1 MKNLLNS
8 IVENTMEGT
17 LKHDVV
23 EIIMDQVDG
32 YDNDE
37 ILEYVAQIIN
47 YGCASGMVPALITYK
62 DTDEFFNNHSDEI
75 LELLDNDKEEGILD
89 INEIE
94 FNKNWLSWYAF
105 ERITFDIQ
113 YELEAAQELM

>member
-1 MKNLLNS
+1 MLNLLNS
-8 IVENTMEGT
+8 IVENTYEGT
-17 LKHDVV
+17 LKHDVA
-23 EIIMDQVDG
+23 ETILDQVDG
-32 YDNDE
+32 YDNEE
-37 ILEYVAQIIN
+37 ILEYVAQIVN
-47 YGCASGMVPALITYK
+47 YGCASGIVTSLMTYK
-62 DTDEFFNNHSDEI
+62 DTDEFFNNHSNEI

-113 YELEAAQELM
+113 YELEAAYELM

>member
-8 IVENTMEGT
+8 MLESTIEGT
-17 LKHDVV
+17 LKHDVAEMILAQV
-23 EIIMDQVDG
+23 EN
-32 YDNDE
+32 YDNEE
-37 ILEYVAQIIN
+37 ILEHLAQIVN
-47 YGCASGMVPALITYK
+47 YGCQSGIVPSLITYK

-89 INEIE
+89 PNEAE

-113 YELEAAQELM
+113 YELEAAYELM

>member
-1 MKNLLNS
+1 MNNLLNS
-8 IVENTMEGT
+8 IVENTYEGT
-17 LKHDVV
+17 LKHDVA
-23 EIIMDQVDG
+23 EIILNQVDG
-32 YDNDE
+32 MNNEE

-47 YGCASGMVPALITYK
+47 YGCVSGIVPALMTYK

-89 INEIE
+89 MNEVE

-113 YELEAAQELM
+113 YELEAAYELM

>member
-8 IVENTMEGT
+8 MLENTMEGT
-17 LKHDVV
+17 LKHEVV
-23 EIIMDQVDG
+23 EIIMDQVDSM
-32 YDNDE
+32 NNEE

-47 YGCASGMVPALITYK
+47 YGCVSGIVPTLMTYK

-75 LELLDNDKEEGILD
+75 LELLDDDKEEGILD
-89 INEIE
+89 MNEVE

-113 YELEAAQELM
+113 YELEAAYELM

>member
-17 LKHDVV
+17 LKHDVA
-23 EIIMDQVDG
+23 ETILDQVDG
-32 YDNDE
+32 YDDDE

-47 YGCASGMVPALITYK
+47 YGCASGIVAGLITY
-62 DTDEFFNNHSDEI
+62 TDEFFNNHSDEI
-75 LELLDNDKEEGILD
+75 LELLNDDKEEGILD
-89 INEIE
+89 INEVE

-105 ERITFDIQ
+105 ERIAFDIQ
-113 YELEAAQELM
+113 YELETAQELM

>member
-8 IVENTMEGT
+8 IVKNTYEGT
-17 LKHDVV
+17 LKHDVA
-23 EIIMDQVDG
+23 EIILDQVDG
-32 YDNDE
+32 MNSEE

-47 YGCASGMVPALITYK
+47 YGCVSGIVTSLITYK
-62 DTDEFFNNHSDEI
+62 DTDEFFDNHSNEI

-113 YELEAAQELM
+113 YELEAAYELM

>member
-8 IVENTMEGT
+8 MLENTMEGT
-17 LKHDVV
+17 LKHDVA
-23 EIIMDQVDG
+23 ETILSQVDG
-32 YDNDE
+32 MNNEE
-37 ILEYVAQIIN
+37 ILEHVAQIIN
-47 YGCASGMVPALITYK
+47 YGCVSGIVPTLMTYK
-62 DTDEFFNNHSDEI
+62 DTDEFFNNHNDEI

-89 INEIE
+89 MNEVE

-113 YELEAAQELM
+113 YELETAYELM

>member
-8 IVENTMEGT
+8 MLENTMEGT
-17 LKHDVV
+17 LKHEVV

-32 YDNDE
+32 MNNEE
-37 ILEYVAQIIN
+37 ILEHVAQIIN
-47 YGCASGMVPALITYK
+47 YGCESGIVPALMTYK

-89 INEIE
+89 MNEVE

-113 YELEAAQELM
+113 YELEAAYELM

>member
-1 MKNLLNS
+1 
-8 IVENTMEGT
+8 
-17 LKHDVV
+17 
-23 EIIMDQVDG
+23 MD
-32 YDNDE
+32 NEE

-47 YGCASGMVPALITYK
+47 YGCASGIVSALITYK

-89 INEIE
+89 KVE

-113 YELEAAQELM
+113 YELEAAYELM

>member
-1 MKNLLNS
+1 MKNLLNGML
-8 IVENTMEGT
+8 ENTMEGT
-17 LKHDVV
+17 LKHDAA
-23 EIIMDQVDG
+23 EIILDQVDG
-32 YDNDE
+32 MNNEE

-47 YGCASGMVPALITYK
+47 YGCVSGIVPALMTYK

-89 INEIE
+89 MNEVE

-113 YELEAAQELM
+113 YELEAAYELM

>member
-1 MKNLLNS
+1 MLNLLNS

-17 LKHDVV
+17 LKHEVA

-32 YDNDE
+32 LDNEE
-37 ILEYVAQIIN
+37 ILEHVAQIVN
-47 YGCASGMVPALITYK
+47 YGCVSGIVPALITYK

-89 INEIE
+89 VNEIE

-113 YELEAAQELM
+113 YELEVAQELM

>member
-1 MKNLLNS
+1 MNNLLNS
-8 IVENTMEGT
+8 ILENTMEGT
-17 LKHDVV
+17 LKYDTV

-32 YDNDE
+32 LDNEE

-47 YGCASGMVPALITYK
+47 YGCVSGIVTSLITYK
-62 DTDEFFNNHSDEI
+62 DTDEFFDNHSNEI

-113 YELEAAQELM
+113 YELEAAAELM

>member
-1 MKNLLNS
+1 MNNLLNS
-8 IVENTMEGT
+8 IVENTYEGT
-17 LKHDVV
+17 LKHDVA
-23 EIIMDQVDG
+23 EIILDQVDG
-32 YDNDE
+32 MNNEE

-47 YGCASGMVPALITYK
+47 YGCVSGIVPALMTYK
-62 DTDEFFNNHSDEI
+62 DTDEFFDNHSDEI

-89 INEIE
+89 MNEVE

-113 YELEAAQELM
+113 YELEAASELM

>member
-8 IVENTMEGT
+8 MLENTMEGT
-17 LKHDVV
+17 LKHEVV

-32 YDNDE
+32 MNNEE
-37 ILEYVAQIIN
+37 ILEHVAQIIN
-47 YGCASGMVPALITYK
+47 YGCESGIVPALMTYK

-89 INEIE
+89 MNEVE

-113 YELEAAQELM
+113 YELETAYELM

>member
-1 MKNLLNS
+1 MLNLLNS
-8 IVENTMEGT
+8 IVESTMEGT
-17 LKHDVV
+17 LKHDVA
-23 EIIMDQVDG
+23 EIILDQVDG
-32 YDNDE
+32 MNSEE

-47 YGCASGMVPALITYK
+47 YGCVSGIVTSLITYK
-62 DTDEFFNNHSDEI
+62 DTDEFFDNHSNEI

-113 YELEAAQELM
+113 YELEAAAELM

>member
-8 IVENTMEGT
+8 MLENTMEGT
-17 LKHDVV
+17 LKHDAA
-23 EIIMDQVDG
+23 EIILDQVDG
-32 YDNDE
+32 MNNKE
-37 ILEYVAQIIN
+37 ILEHVAQIIN
-47 YGCASGMVPALITYK
+47 YGCVSGIVPTLMTYK

-89 INEIE
+89 MNEVE

-113 YELEAAQELM
+113 YELEAAYELM

>member
-17 LKHDVV
+17 LKHEVA
-23 EIIMDQVDG
+23 EIIMDQVVG
-32 YDNDE
+32 LDNEE
-37 ILEYVAQIIN
+37 ILEHVAQIVN
-47 YGCASGMVPALITYK
+47 YGCVSGIVPALMTYK

-89 INEIE
+89 PNEVE

-113 YELEAAQELM
+113 YELEAVAELM

>member
-1 MKNLLNS
+1 MLNLLNS

-17 LKHDVV
+17 LKHEVA

-32 YDNDE
+32 LDNNE
-37 ILEYVAQIIN
+37 IFSAVEEVVT
-47 YGCASGMVPALITYK
+47 YGCATGVVPALITYK

-89 INEIE
+89 MNEVE

-113 YELEAAQELM
+113 YELETAYELM

>member
-8 IVENTMEGT
+8 ILENTMEGT
-17 LKHDVV
+17 LKHDVA
-23 EIIMDQVDG
+23 EIILDQVDG
-32 YDNDE
+32 MNNEE
-37 ILEYVAQIIN
+37 ILEHVGQIIK
-47 YGCASGMVPALITYK
+47 YRCVSGIVPALMTYK

-89 INEIE
+89 MNEVE

-113 YELEAAQELM
+113 YELEAAYELM

>member
-17 LKHDVV
+17 LKHDVA
-23 EIIMDQVDG
+23 EIILNQVD
-32 YDNDE
+32 DMNNEE
-37 ILEYVAQIIN
+37 ILEHVAQIIN
-47 YGCASGMVPALITYK
+47 YGCATGMVSTLMTYK

-75 LELLDNDKEEGILD
+75 LELLDDDKEEGILD

-113 YELEAAQELM
+113 YELETAYELM

>member
-1 MKNLLNS
+1 MNNLLNS
-8 IVENTMEGT
+8 IAGNTMEGT
-17 LKHDVV
+17 LKHDVA
-23 EIIMDQVDG
+23 EIILDQVDG
-32 YDNDE
+32 YENEE
-37 ILEYVAQIIN
+37 ILEYAAQIVN
-47 YGCASGMVPALITYK
+47 YGCQSGIVPTLMTYK

-75 LELLDNDKEEGILD
+75 LELLDNDKEEGILNM
-89 INEIE
+89 NEVE

>member
-8 IVENTMEGT
+8 IVENAYEGT
-17 LKHDVV
+17 LKHDVA
-23 EIIMDQVDG
+23 EIILDQVDG
-32 YDNDE
+32 MNNEE

-47 YGCASGMVPALITYK
+47 YGCVSGIVTSLITYK
-62 DTDEFFNNHSDEI
+62 DTDEFFNNHSNEI

>member
-1 MKNLLNS
+1 MNNLLNS

>member
-1 MKNLLNS
+1 MNNLLNS
-8 IVENTMEGT
+8 MLENTMEGT
-17 LKHDVV
+17 LKHDVA
-23 EIIMDQVDG
+23 EIILDQVDG
-32 YDNDE
+32 YDNEE

-47 YGCASGMVPALITYK
+47 YGCVSGMVPTLMTYK

-89 INEIE
+89 MNEVE

-113 YELEAAQELM
+113 YELETAYELM